1 MRGLIS
7 GLRARL
13 RARARDRRR
22 GESGSVAFIVVMWSL
37 VVVALAGLVIDGS
50 LMISQKE
57 RAADLASQAARA
69 QAENVDQNA
78 LRTSGD
84 VLIAPTTPACVLA
97 QDYLNQ
103 VSLPNGD
110 QAYLDQGEPDS
121 RDPGCALSQSQNGNG
136 GVGGAVGAAGP
147 DGTSV
152 TVCVALTY
160 NTVLI
165 DLHPVATACAT
176 AHASGHED

>member
-13 RARARDRRR
+13 RARARRRD
-22 GESGSVAFIVVMWSL
+22 ESGSVAFIVVMWSL
-37 VVVALAGLVIDGS
+37 VVVGLAGLVIDGS

-69 QAENVDQNA
+69 QAENVDPNL
-78 LRTSGD
+78 LRSTGQ
-84 VLIAPTTPACVLA
+84 IEIEPTTPACALA
-97 QDYLNQ
+97 RNFLDQ

-110 QAYLDQGEPDS
+110 QALLDTDS
-121 RDPGCALSQSQNGNG
+121 PEAPGGCAIQPAPGGNG
-136 GVGGAVGAAGP
+136 V
-147 DGTSV
+147 DGDSV
-152 TVCVALTY
+152 TVCVAVTY

-165 DLHPVATACAT
+165 DLHPVATACAI
-176 AHASGHED
+176 AHASGLEE

>member
-1 MRGLIS
+1 MRGLIP

-13 RARARDRRR
+13 RARDRRR
-22 GESGSVAFIVVMWSL
+22 DESGSVAFIVVMWSL

-69 QAENVDQNA
+69 QAENVNLNL
-78 LRTSGD
+78 LRSSGKVEIELD
-84 VLIAPTTPACVLA
+84 APPLAPCALA

-110 QAYLDQGEPDS
+110 QAYLDTGAPAQA
-121 RDPGCALSQSQNGNG
+121 DPGCAL
-136 GVGGAVGAAGP
+136 GAAQQAG
-147 DGTSV
+147 DSNTV
-152 TVCVALTY
+152 TVCVAVTY
-160 NTVLI
+160 NTVLV
-165 DLHPVATACAT
+165 DLHPIATACAT
-176 AHASGHED
+176 AHAAGNEQ